1 MEKTLISLV
10 LLCCGIKRFGI
21 QYYFNVNL
29 VYRLLRVASLS
40 RVLIV
45 KLKFVYLLKSSLIVT
60 GPETLLLC
68 SEGPA
73 ICLQPL
79 RLNPTSTSHVMF

>member
-1 MEKTLISLV
+1 MENTLILLV

-29 VYRLLRVASLS
+29 VYRLPRVASLR

-68 SEGPA
+68 S
-73 ICLQPL
+73 
-79 RLNPTSTSHVMF
+79 